1 MNKCYFCKGKLAR
14 KRIRHVHRWGTRI
27 IIFDDVPAEVCQ
39 QCGEVYF
46 SPEVL
51 KLMDEMTLQDYQPK
65 AVIPVPVFSLP
76 ERVPA

>member
-1 MNKCYFCKGKLAR
+1 MQKCYFCQGRLTH
-14 KRIRHVHRWGTRI
+14 KRIQHVHRWGNRI

-51 KLMDEMTLQDYQPK
+51 KLMDEMTLRDYQPK

-76 ERVPA
+76 EMVPA